1 MHGWALTE
9 GAIEERLRRLEA
21 FMLTPPEEIR
31 TQRLVVTDAD
41 GRDRIVAEVVG
52 TTAELRVD
60 LPEGTTDGRSSV
72 LCFANPGDPELHL
85 GWGLG
90 VQLWVEGDIVD
101 EMTDWWEPGRSAPP
115 Y

>member
-1 MHGWALTE
+1 MHGWALTQ

-31 TQRLVVTDAD
+31 TRRLVVTDAD

-72 LCFANPGDPELHL
+72 LCFANPGDPEMDL

-90 VQLWVEGDIVD
+90 VQLWVEGNIVD
-101 EMTDWWEPGRSAPP
+101 EMTDWWGLEWGPRSR
-115 Y
+115 

>member
-1 MHGWALTE
+1 MHGWTLTE

-21 FMLTPPEEIR
+21 FMLRSGTEVR
-31 TQRLVVTDAD
+31 TRRLVVTDDD
-41 GRDRIVAEVVG
+41 GRERIVGEVVG

-60 LPEGTTDGRSSV
+60 LPEGMTDGRSSV
-72 LCFANPGDPELHL
+72 LCFANPGDPDLQL

-101 EMTDWWEPGRSAPP
+101 QMTDWWEPGRSAPP